1 MTFFRKLPR
10 PALFLLAAAAIFQ
23 FGRSMGEFAYWVSH

>member
-1 MTFFRKLPR
+1 MTRSRKYLAPM
-10 PALFLLAAAAIFQ
+10 LFLLAAAAIFQ